1 MTTPSA
7 DVVKVGDGRGFIIE
21 VQGSRYVV
29 TAAHCLP
36 KIPPAHP
43 ASYVGERTFK
53 RLMGPLGM
61 RSTVWAECVFVNPV
75 MDLAVLA
82 SPDGQVLAAAADE
95 YDALMGV
102 VRPFPVARTSA
113 QARGQMLT
121 LKGQWFYCNVNCG
134 GRSLWIDNPAEPIQG
149 GMSGSPILTANGA
162 AIGVVCT
169 RDQNG
174 GGPNPALFAELPAWL
189 ASPVRPARR
198 GARSASKRPNVL
210 PAPAGRQPS
219 RPDRDRSAR

>member
-1 MTTPSA
+1 
-7 DVVKVGDGRGFIIE
+7 
-21 VQGSRYVV
+21 
-29 TAAHCLP
+29 
-36 KIPPAHP
+36 
-43 ASYVGERTFK
+43 
-53 RLMGPLGM
+53 M

-149 GMSGSPILTANGA
+149 GMSGSPILTASGA

-174 GGPNPALFAELPAWL
+174 EDPIPRCSPSFRRGSQVQFGQRGGVLGLLLSGQMCCPHLPVVSLLDLIEIGPHADCQMKPSPPSPTSRASHALIICWL
-189 ASPVRPARR
+189 AE
-198 GARSASKRPNVL
+198 
-210 PAPAGRQPS
+210 
-219 RPDRDRSAR
+219 